1 MFKTQIRNINE
12 LEYKL
17 LMEIGLDIDTEHRLV
32 DQDFGTFVFFN
43 GKHIKA
49 KRNGIEPFI
58 NKHTV
63 YFDPVGNVK
72 FMRQLF
78 QYYINK
84 INQLDGVY
92 FPVFFPIFNQEN
104 RTGCI
109 EMKNEE
115 GSFRSEYYHN
125 ETLRYIDMIF
135 RISGEILDLRQ
146 FDFVVE

>member
-84 INQLDGVY
+84 INQ
-92 FPVFFPIFNQEN
+92 
-104 RTGCI
+104 
-109 EMKNEE
+109 
-115 GSFRSEYYHN
+115 
-125 ETLRYIDMIF
+125 
-135 RISGEILDLRQ
+135 
-146 FDFVVE
+146 